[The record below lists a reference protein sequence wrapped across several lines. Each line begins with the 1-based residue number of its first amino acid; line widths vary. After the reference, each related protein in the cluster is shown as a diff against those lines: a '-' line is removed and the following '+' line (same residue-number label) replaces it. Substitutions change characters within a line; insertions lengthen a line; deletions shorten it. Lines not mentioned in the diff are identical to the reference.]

1 MLFILSEHD
10 HWIGLDLNM
19 TIGLWESRT
28 VFSRRAALKYMVA
41 EEFEEEEIEE
51 MRQSLKHEGWERNQ
65 DLPDNWFLKTPT
77 IKKDHYSYKFVNE
90 LGSLFESTR
99 SALDYIKTSRP
110 EAVEEIAKLCRFSRV
125 TRDQVEREVSR
136 AVVKKE
142 PEMSGQ
148 SGKKTEK
155 TFGSKME
162 TGDPGC
168 WIKDETLPAG
178 WKIRKGK
185 GDVEI
190 FLTDSKKQ
198 VETFSFFFSFSPQ
211 GGW

>member
-1 MLFILSEHD
+1 MLFILSE

-19 TIGLWESRT
+19 TIRLCESRT
-28 VFSRRAALKYMVA
+28 VFCRRAALKYMVA

-142 PEMSGQ
+142 PET

-155 TFGSKME
+155 AFGSKME
-162 TGDPGC
+162 SGDPGC

-198 VETFSFFFSFSPQ
+198 VETLFFFFSFSPQ